1 MTTDS
6 EFMSRWFAS
15 VTKPQ
20 LAQYN
25 LRMADAFPYR
35 NSPRWTREQIAAMR
49 EWDNS
54 TAEARRLYQRA
65 MGELEALGEITGDT
79 DFLLTQFSECSQAL
93 ARSRRKDSGGG
104 MSHDD
109 I

>member
-25 LRMADAFPYR
+25 RRMADAAPYR
-35 NSPRWTREQIAAMR
+35 NAPRWAREQIAAQR
-49 EWDNS
+49 QWDIE
-54 TAEARRLYQRA
+54 TTDARGLYERA
-65 MGELEALGEITGDT
+65 MAELEALGEITEET
-79 DFLLTQFSECSQAL
+79 DYALTQFSDGRVLQDAAE
-93 ARSRRKDSGGG
+93 
-104 MSHDD
+104 
-109 I
+109 